1 LFLSLDG
8 RSVNTTVCIAKMSA
22 PNPFVFTGVNGP
34 QLAPSEASVRT
45 EMARA
50 KQDLM
55 RAKQDIIILQREVQ
69 KLGSENG
76 LAQALANA
84 KVEIQEA
91 QRESKRALLAE
102 RIARAALETLRKT
115 VHEQTREEDMSR
127 NPVPTQQEV
136 DDLKRELVDLWEH
149 NGKLQVELD
158 QCKGDLATAQARET
172 LTIKN
177 HDEYIQNLEHR
188 AYTEIENA
196 KTPNSKLQADYNNVQ
211 SQLAD
216 ADSKIEQ
223 LERRAAETETELDT
237 IRKDNNALD
246 KDLEYQKALVDN
258 LHEHNDN
265 IIADLDI
272 KEARRKVLARERDD
286 FELQLA
292 ETRQALEAAE
302 QSEAKVHNEYQQYKD
317 ENESLAR
324 ELAEQNQKLVV
335 DMDAQQKQIDEHGR
349 EVAVKD
355 ERIAYLEQQNH
366 LLEHKLEE
374 SETHPITT
382 SRIPR
387 PPTLRN
393 VSTTSNRSL
402 FDELDEHSDAEF
414 DDNESLAAASDVD
427 DVDIEANAVPLSYGV
442 FGTVS
447 TAPRYVPEPS
457 FTMTIRDA
465 VFTAPRDPKS
475 LILEHSQ
482 ISDSYSIAPHQPAA
496 PQLSLY
502 DETIACFSPIELAVP
517 SLSMLDAT
525 VVDSSPIIPVAPT
538 FSFYDETVE
547 CLSPIDPKP
556 ARLAMASVDAAL
568 DYAPIEPTTLA
579 PPVTST
585 QQQLSMRMIS
595 DATLNLEP
603 STPATIAT
611 RNVVTQ
617 TTAPDFDIEPDRR
630 DSAVTNTSRD
640 SSDHTIHDASTR
652 KSSRAVPAPSNVLRR
667 KYTPQDPFSRLPN
680 HTGTHLLDKLPPG
693 YPLEDVEYVPAAP
706 EHTATEPVHAVH
718 VKGTVGPRSSFH
730 AVLHVLFVFLA
741 FYCMYVQS
749 KLRAWERANGVGS
762 GEGYGNVNNR
772 FGPFGNGHIIL
783 SMLPTNFLSA
793 DSWVPEKAADVITST
808 VSVFESWMGLVPT
821 SLY

>member
-1 LFLSLDG
+1 
-8 RSVNTTVCIAKMSA
+8 MSA
-22 PNPFVFTGVNGP
+22 PNPFVFTGVNVP
-34 QLAPSEASVRT
+34 QLAPSEASVRA
-45 EMARA
+45 EMVRA
-50 KQDLM
+50 KQDVM
-55 RAKQDIIILQREVQ
+55 RAKQDIITLQREVQ
-69 KLGSENG
+69 KLSSENG

-84 KVEIQEA
+84 KEEIQEA

-115 VHEQTREEDMSR
+115 VHEQTREEDMTR
-127 NPVPTQQEV
+127 NPASTQHEV
-136 DDLKRELVDLWEH
+136 NDLKRELVDLWEH

-172 LTIKN
+172 LTIKH

-188 AYTEIENA
+188 AYAEIENA

-223 LERRAAETETELDT
+223 LERRAAETEIELDT

-246 KDLEYQKALVDN
+246 KNLEYQKALVTN

-265 IIADLDI
+265 IIADLGI

-292 ETRQALEAAE
+292 ETRQALEAAG
-302 QSEAKVHNEYQQYKD
+302 QSEAKVHDEFQQYKE

-355 ERIAYLEQQNH
+355 ERISYLEQQND

-374 SETHPITT
+374 SETHIITP

-414 DDNESLAAASDVD
+414 DDNESVAATSDVD
-427 DVDIEANAVPLSYGV
+427 DFDIEADAVHLSYGV

-447 TAPRYVPEPS
+447 TAPRYVSDPS
-457 FTMTIRDA
+457 LTTIISDA
-465 VFTAPRDPKS
+465 MFTAPRDPES
-475 LILEHSQ
+475 FILNRSQ
-482 ISDSYSIAPHQPAA
+482 ISNIYSVAPHQPAA

-517 SLSMLDAT
+517 SLSMFDAT
-525 VVDSSPIIPVAPT
+525 VVDSSPIMPVAPA
-538 FSFYDETVE
+538 SSYDETVE
-547 CLSPIDPKP
+547 CRSPVDLGP
-556 ARLAMASVDAAL
+556 ARLVMTSVDA

-579 PPVTST
+579 PVTST
-585 QQQLSMRMIS
+585 QQQLSMRMIGN
-595 DATLNLEP
+595 AILNIEP
-603 STPATIAT
+603 SIPVTVAT

-630 DSAVTNTSRD
+630 DSAVTNSSRD
-640 SSDHTIHDASTR
+640 SSDHTIHNASTR
-652 KSSRAVPAPSNVLRR
+652 KNSRAVPASSNVLRR
-667 KYTPQDPFSRLPN
+667 KYTPLDPFSRLSN
-680 HTGTHLLDKLPPG
+680 HPGDDLLDKLPPG
-693 YPLEDVEYVPAAP
+693 YPLEDVEYVPPAP
-706 EHTATEPVHAVH
+706 EHTAAEPVHTVH
-718 VKGTVGPRSSFH
+718 VKGTVGLRSSFH

-741 FYCMYVQS
+741 VYCINVRS
-749 KLRAWERANGVGS
+749 ELRTWKRANGVGF
-762 GEGYGNVNNR
+762 GEGSGNVNDR

-793 DSWVPEKAADVITST
+793 DSWMPEKAADVITST
-808 VSVFESWMGLVPT
+808 VSVFESWVGLAPT